1 MDKLAEENKIWK
13 KPSGHWVYAKNPFVL
28 GRMGRWEDMI
38 GEVRDEKQHLRM
50 LGAEEE
56 RKVEEVQEEDVAK
69 TNIIRSEVMKDEE
82 KSADVS
88 GVGVA
93 E

>member
-1 MDKLAEENKIWK
+1 
-13 KPSGHWVYAKNPFVL
+13 
-28 GRMGRWEDMI
+28 MGRWEDMI

-56 RKVEEVQEEDVAK
+56 RKEEEVQEEVQEEEVAK
-69 TNIIRSEVMKDEE
+69 TNIIRSDVMKDEE
-82 KSADVS
+82 KSAGFS